1 MQMIEF
7 SKSGNVIYHIDTE
20 SKTVVAKLRCHEN
33 DPMTLIGSQLMRQI
47 SGDGFGPLELCAY
60 PYYFSRFKI
69 RNEYCGKAKCH
80 SDDEFN
86 IEFGKRLALLRAK
99 QKYLNAIERVLEK
112 SNRWVEEVGFRIDKL
127 YMNHYRKAIDNGTAL
142 HNLLESIGDNN

>member
-7 SKSGNVIYHIDTE
+7 SKSGNVVYHIDTE

-33 DPMTLIGSQLMRQI
+33 DPMTLIGSQLMKQT
-47 SGDGFGPLELCAY
+47 SGDGFGPLELSAY
-60 PYYFSRFKI
+60 PYFFDEFKI
-69 RNEYCGKAKCH
+69 QNDYVGKAKCH
-80 SDDEFN
+80 PDDEFN

-112 SNRWVEEVGFRIDKL
+112 SNLWIEQVSLRICKM
-127 YMNHYRKAIDNGTAL
+127 YMAHYRKAIDNETAL
-142 HNLLESIGDNN
+142 NNLLESLGEKN